1 MLNLK
6 QLLVVIF
13 CPFLLN
19 GQNIILNGDF
29 EDTIPAFFG
38 SLKAKG
44 WETPSKGSPDYFT
57 KFHENNHP
65 TISSPTNFAGFQYPK
80 TGLAY
85 QGIIIYTLT
94 LNNDSKRYREY
105 LQTKFERV
113 LKQDSTYCLQLY
125 ISLADSFQYA
135 SKNKLGVYFSNNQI
149 GSNDF
154 FYLPYTPQIM
164 VSPDTF
170 ISEKKEW
177 VEYNFKYQATGGEQ
191 YITIGN
197 FTDSTEVD
205 TLFVEGGS
213 KDLGYKGTY
222 YYIDDVYL
230 GHCDSV
236 PLDTNVGLR
245 EAILEQQISVYPNPT
260 KEQLFI
266 KYDGNERLQIQ
277 LYNLVGQSVVTL
289 SGVEMRQQQ
298 NGKQLQLSVGHLP
311 KGIYLLK
318 IIAGKERISRKII
331 KE

>member
-1 MLNLK
+1 MTNLRAIIF
-6 QLLVVIF
+6 LIF
-13 CPFLLN
+13 CPFILK
-19 GQNIILNGDF
+19 GQNIIPNPSF
-29 EDTIPAFFG
+29 EDT
-38 SLKAKG
+38 LKKTTPLYVPKN
-44 WETPSKGSPDYFT
+44 WITPSNGSPDLLTIY
-57 KFHENNHP
+57 NNGNNNRGVP
-65 TISSPTNFAGFQYPK
+65 NNNFGVQKPHTGIAYAG
-80 TGLAY
+80 L
-85 QGIIIYTLT
+85 IIYTLAQ
-94 LNNDSKRYREY
+94 NNDSKRFREY
-105 LQTKFERV
+105 LQNKFIKALV
-113 LKQDSTYCLQLY
+113 KDSIYCLQLY
-125 ISLADSFQYA
+125 VSLADSFPFA
-135 SKNKLGVYFSNNQI
+135 SKNKLGVYFSQNQI
-149 GSNDF
+149 SSDDF

-170 ISEKKEW
+170 ITEKQKW
-177 VEYNFKYQATGGEQ
+177 VEYNFEYKATGGEQ

-230 GHCDSV
+230 GHCDSL